1 VLPLKCLREQLQLCS
16 GQTDTRATEGLDL
29 LVVQVAALI
38 LHPVSENQCRQN
50 ATAQHPL
57 ENDLQGHPTSA
68 LERHLHLTP
77 QDYLLD

>member
-1 VLPLKCLREQLQLCS
+1 
-16 GQTDTRATEGLDL
+16 
-29 LVVQVAALI
+29 VQVAALI

-68 LERHLHLTP
+68 LERHLHSTP
-77 QDYLLD
+77 QDHLLD